1 MVGDSWR
8 NATVGAFEAGL
19 LARWVDREGRASHA
33 RRFIA
38 ARELGD
44 AYPDLLRAGQMT
56 ELELVRSGIN
66 ANFDYLH
73 AQRWAFQPAQLRQI
87 LTDAS
92 EKEKAA
98 AERALDDHFDTRD
111 RAETS
116 RARLMRTRLRLS
128 PHESMHDGHGR
139 RRRRVF
145 RLTAAGEP
153 RMGLIRYQ
161 WRYAAIR

>member
-8 NATVGAFEAGL
+8 NAIVGAFEAEL

-66 ANFDYLH
+66 ANLITFMPSGGRFSRH
-73 AQRWAFQPAQLRQI
+73 NCGRSLR
-87 LTDAS
+87 
-92 EKEKAA
+92 
-98 AERALDDHFDTRD
+98 
-111 RAETS
+111 
-116 RARLMRTRLRLS
+116 
-128 PHESMHDGHGR
+128 MHRKR
-139 RRRRVF
+139 RRQLPSERWTIILILVI
-145 RLTAAGEP
+145 
-153 RMGLIRYQ
+153 GLKR
-161 WRYAAIR
+161 AVLD